1 MTLKDYYELSDPEKH
16 FQIMWGQA
24 YVGGI
29 ICPLVGIQLITECTP
44 KANGGLIIYKK
55 TTQYYV
61 VCNTMVIWVTELSSG
76 RYKIRYKDFCLKN
89 QNTQRKFVNFE
100 NWCNGELSKIGHHL
114 SDLKIGVINK
124 YQ

>member
-1 MTLKDYYELSDPEKH
+1 M
-16 FQIMWGQA
+16 
-24 YVGGI
+24 
-29 ICPLVGIQLITECTP
+29 CPLVGIQLITECTP
-44 KANGGLIIYKK
+44 KANGGLIMYKK

-100 NWCNGELSKIGHHL
+100 NWCNGELSKIGHNFGNNVILKMRL
-114 SDLKIGVINK
+114 SKMSMTKKWLKWYSSMKKIKILMIFDIEN
-124 YQ
+124 